1 MKIDESAR
9 KHLDKVLEDGQY
21 LKVAV
26 VGGGCNGYSYSFDVA
41 NPYDG
46 TDWEKYTIIERVI
59 VDKKSMIFLKN
70 STLVYRSTPF
80 SGILSIVNPDAKSTC
95 GCGESFSV

>member
-1 MKIDESAR
+1 MKIDDSAR

-26 VGGGCNGYSYSFDVA
+26 VGGGCNGYSYSFDTM
-41 NPYDG
+41 DG
-46 TDWEKYTIIERVI
+46 PIDESKYVVIDRVVI
-59 VDKKSMIFLKN
+59 DKKSMIFLKN
-70 STLVYRSTPF
+70 SLLVYRSTPF
-80 SGILSIVNPDAKSTC
+80 SGLISVVNPDTKSTC